1 MDALIQWTHSWRGA
15 VEYKSVRQTPRYSL
29 VVDVEMTDALSEI
42 QISAR
47 TKMLSTSG
55 CGVESSML
63 FPKATSV
70 RIRFFHQDAEVR
82 ALGRVVYSSS
92 DLGMG
97 VAFTTVER
105 EDELILECWIA
116 EYLTIPVK

>member
-1 MDALIQWTHSWRGA
+1 M
-15 VEYKSVRQTPRYSL
+15 EYKSVRRTPRYSL

-42 QISAR
+42 QIRAR
-47 TKMLSTSG
+47 TKMLSMSG

-70 RIRFFHQDAEVR
+70 RIRFLHQDTEVR
-82 ALGRVVYSSS
+82 ALGRVVYSSA

-97 VAFTTVER
+97 VAFITVER
-105 EDELILECWIA
+105 EDERILECWIA
-116 EYLTIPVK
+116 DYLTVPVK